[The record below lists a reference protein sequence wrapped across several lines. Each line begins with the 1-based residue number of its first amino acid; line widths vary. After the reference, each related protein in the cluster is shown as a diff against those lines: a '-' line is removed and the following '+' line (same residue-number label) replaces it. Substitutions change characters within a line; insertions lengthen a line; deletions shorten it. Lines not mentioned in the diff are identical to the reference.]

1 MRKQSTGVALGAG
14 TTAATVSLAGAVHDS
29 TEGAWVQTPSDAL
42 CTLPNLISPTLNT
55 LHEFVLTHVFP
66 TRIRP
71 TYSVPSGPYFENG

>member
-1 MRKQSTGVALGAG
+1 MRKQSTGVALGTG
-14 TTAATVSLAGAVHDS
+14 TSAATVSVAGGSRNS

-55 LHEFVLTHVFP
+55 LHEVVLTYVFP